1 LQIADASSQQLAEQA
16 GRKAVHP
23 AYHYRIKIMVLSTTA
38 LLLIV
43 VLLILVLGVVPSWS
57 HSRSWGYAP
66 SGTLGAILVIVLI
79 FALLGY
85 L

>member
-1 LQIADASSQQLAEQA
+1 MLGNTRDKQPFF
-16 GRKAVHP
+16 HP
-23 AYHYRIKIMVLSTTA
+23 DIGLIFQMVLSTTA

-43 VLLILVLGVVPSWS
+43 VLLVLVLGVVPSWP

-66 SGTLGAILVIVLI
+66 SGTLGTILVIVLI